1 MIVRC
6 AAAVLALLLP
16 AAAMAESV
24 IVSQPWAR
32 ASIIASRPGA
42 VYLAIES
49 PKADRLTGITTP
61 VANEAMIHAV
71 EEEQDGIS
79 RMVHVPALELPA
91 GGRLRLEPGGTH
103 IMLTGLH
110 AKLVEGESFPMT
122 LTFEQAPEATV
133 AVPVLGIAAQRSDE
147 AGQ

>member
-16 AAAMAESV
+16 AAALAEPV

-42 VYLAIES
+42 VYLTIES
-49 PKADRLTGITTP
+49 SKADRLTGITTP
-61 VANEAMIHAV
+61 VANEAMVHAV
-71 EEEQDGIS
+71 EEQDGIS

-91 GGRLRLEPGGTH
+91 GAPLTLEPGGTH

-133 AVPVLGIAAQRSDE
+133 EVPVLGIAAQGPGE